1 MTLKNYKELDGIRAI
16 AALLVMML
24 HFFGDEPMGGNK
36 ILDVVKVLARFGQT
50 GVTLFFV
57 LSGFLITRILLATKN
72 NNNYFKT
79 FFIRRALRILPL
91 YYLYLIIV
99 FCIIP
104 LFTNDFIP
112 FKENWYYWVYL
123 QNFAITFNWLQNGPT
138 HYWSLA
144 VEEHFY
150 LFWPL
155 LIYYLNVKQIVR
167 VIPVIIGLSLI
178 IRIILLKNNYEVF
191 FSRLQ
196 IWMLWQ

>member
-123 QNFAITFNWLQNGPT
+123 QNFAITFNPT
-138 HYWSLA
+138 QAY
-144 VEEHFY
+144 
-150 LFWPL
+150 
-155 LIYYLNVKQIVR
+155 
-167 VIPVIIGLSLI
+167 G
-178 IRIILLKNNYEVF
+178 
-191 FSRLQ
+191 
-196 IWMLWQ
+196 